1 MGIRASRRVR
11 ATTRLRGGS
20 VRWESPRLVEEMR
33 AIGWGVLADAPGFYV
48 ARAVTQPWKGEVQFR
63 ALPPDE
69 FAAFDEPGYA
79 KIVWTLEAEDLPGG
93 EATVRTRTRVKTTD
107 PSARRRFCAI
117 GRRSRRA
124 FSSSATRCCGA
135 RLNAGCPIVRC
146 RKAQTGSLA
155 HRLGSPMAVVIP
167 PWR

>member
-48 ARAVTQPWKGEVQFR
+48 AGAVTQPWKGEVQFR

-107 PSARRRFCAI
+107 PSARRRSCAYWSALSPGI
-117 GRRSRRA
+117 LVIRYEMLRREAERRL
-124 FSSSATRCCGA
+124 SDRSLPEGSDGQSGA
-135 RLNAGCPIVRC
+135 
-146 RKAQTGSLA
+146 
-155 HRLGSPMAVVIP
+155 
-167 PWR
+167 